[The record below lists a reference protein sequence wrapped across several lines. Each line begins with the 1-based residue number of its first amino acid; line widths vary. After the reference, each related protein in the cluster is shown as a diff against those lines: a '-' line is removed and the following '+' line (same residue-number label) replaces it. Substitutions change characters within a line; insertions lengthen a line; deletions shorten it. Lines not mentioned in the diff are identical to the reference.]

1 MIPSMVLPRRLIALA
16 QRIRHMAGPPLG
28 NVLLAMTTYAARKKL
43 AGTAPIE
50 ILVDSSVLALAVT
63 HETRWVST
71 GRQTWGAHIA
81 DTGYM
86 ARVPVRSKP
95 SRRASDEAKRDYE
108 EVCYLV
114 GLVHLARLGLVNFKT
129 AGELS
134 VEQWKHPFGRFRG
147 YGYFDYSLF
156 HGIDIASVDQMP
168 DMTIL
173 PSWVNGPSWED
184 QQRERLR
191 NSTDTL
197 YRGIVKHLGSA
208 HSQDAWH
215 IRTAETHGLLCFLTT
230 DYKLCRNFRQRSQ
243 QEPICSLK
251 TTVLTPAE
259 LGRRLGLR
267 PLDPKYLSY
276 EGASFPVRPDLSMPG
291 DKRQHR
297 GKR

>member
-1 MIPSMVLPRRLIALA
+1 MVLLRRLSTLA
-16 QRIRHMAGPPLG
+16 QRIRHIAGPPLG
-28 NVLLAMTTYAARKKL
+28 NVLLAMTTYEAPKKL
-43 AGTAPIE
+43 AAGIPIE

-71 GRQTWGAHIA
+71 GPHPWGAHMA

-95 SRRASDEAKRDYE
+95 NRRASHEAKRDYE

-114 GLVHLARLGLVNFKT
+114 GLVHLARLGLILFKT
-129 AGELS
+129 AGELD
-134 VEQWKHPFGRFRG
+134 VEQWKHPVGRFRG

-156 HGIDIASVDQMP
+156 NGIDIRSVDQMP
-168 DMTIL
+168 EMSIL
-173 PSWVNGPSWED
+173 PNWMNGPSWED
-184 QQRERLR
+184 QQRERLK

-197 YRGIVKHLGSA
+197 YQGVVKHLGSM

-215 IRTAETHGLLCFLTT
+215 IRTAETHGLLCLLTT
-230 DYKLCRNFRQRSQ
+230 DYKLCRNFRQRSR
-243 QEPICSLK
+243 QEPIRSLQ

-291 DKRQHR
+291 DKRRHR